1 VQQLQPDVESE
12 AVSHRL
18 AELGLSLQ
26 GLAKLVGDHAPD
38 AVKTQQ
44 FENYFG
50 RKIAVDASMCLY
62 QFLVCSLLILFE
74 DDTSA
79 SQ

>member
-1 VQQLQPDVESE
+1 MFSVTAWLCV
-12 AVSHRL
+12 
-18 AELGLSLQ
+18 Q
-26 GLAKLVGDHAPD
+26 GLAKLIGDHAPA

-62 QFLVCSLLILFE
+62 QFLVCATEMLL
-74 DDTSA
+74 
-79 SQ
+79 